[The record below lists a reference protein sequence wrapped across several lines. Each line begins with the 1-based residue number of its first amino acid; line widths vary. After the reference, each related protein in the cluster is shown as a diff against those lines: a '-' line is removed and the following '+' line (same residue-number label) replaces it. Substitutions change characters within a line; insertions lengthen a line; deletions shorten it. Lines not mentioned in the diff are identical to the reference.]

1 MGARCISE
9 EALRRIARAVA
20 KKGDESP
27 IEDFEYLFHH
37 VLINEKGE
45 EDLHHC
51 FFYDHL
57 GNMFEQG
64 HLVIEDGRP
73 TIDGK
78 KINNGVFHFIKG
90 LVEDQD
96 IAWSDEEAEEYG
108 IKPKKMV
115 SGMSFKDKAKE
126 W

>member
-1 MGARCISE
+1 MKFKIISDE
-9 EALRRIARAVA
+9 GMKRIAKTVA
-20 KKGDESP
+20 KKNDESP

-37 VLINEKGE
+37 VLTNEKGE

-57 GNMFEQG
+57 GNIFEQG
-64 HLVIEDGRP
+64 HLVVEDGKV

-78 KINNGVFHFIKG
+78 KVTNGIFHFIKG

-96 IAWSDEEAEEYG
+96 VAWSDEEAEEYG
-108 IKPKKMV
+108 IRPKKMT
-115 SGMSFKDKAKE
+115 SGMTFKDKAKE